1 MIIIRINNTITSP
14 HRHPP
19 ARTRSDLQQKLG
31 SRRLLQYTLAQVALT
46 PETLSTTSIPTSVA
60 ASMTRTNPQANKSP

>member
-19 ARTRSDLQQKLG
+19 ARTRSDLQQK
-31 SRRLLQYTLAQVALT
+31 SRSRGLLRYALAQVALT
-46 PETLSTTSIPTSVA
+46 PETLSAANRSTSVA
-60 ASMTRTNPQANKSP
+60 DSAMRTNPQDNKSP